1 MKTSKARSILLSV
14 CELIV
19 GILLLIDPIGFTGT
33 IIVFL
38 GIALSILGIVNIVQY
53 FRDPPAQAIL
63 KQSLA
68 HGCLE
73 LAAGIFFVVK
83 STYIASLSLL
93 TVLYGVGI
101 LILGITKVQWTVD
114 QIRLKTDRWFLT
126 AISAALTILCAVII
140 LCNPTVVWTL
150 IAVFLILEAVMDI
163 VAAILTR
170 KRAE

>member
-1 MKTSKARSILLSV
+1 MKTSKASSILLSV

-68 HGCLE
+68 HGCL
-73 LAAGIFFVVK
+73 ASGIFFVVK

-114 QIRLKTDRWFLT
+114 QIRLKTDKWFLT
-126 AISAALTILCAVII
+126 AISAAVTILCAVII
-140 LCNPTVVWTL
+140 LCNPAVMWTL

-163 VAAILTR
+163 VAAILAR
-170 KRAE
+170 NKAE